1 MRPSAPVDSISDSF
15 VTVAA
20 VIVFSIQISRE
31 TPRKPPSR
39 FVVISTVSTFVLYIV
54 FKFIIYENK
63 IGQKRE
69 KSQVYQKIF
78 KKLVSEFCFAKTN
91 LNASVHSVYESES
104 S

>member
-39 FVVISTVSTFVLYIV
+39 LVVISTVSTFVLYIV
-54 FKFIIYENK
+54 FKFII
-63 IGQKRE
+63 
-69 KSQVYQKIF
+69 
-78 KKLVSEFCFAKTN
+78 KKLRLVKTRKKVRFIKN
-91 LNASVHSVYESES
+91 LSKNDLVNSDSQKPT
-104 S
+104 